1 MSDIVIFT
9 TKRKFNDFSA
19 PDMRYGDLSLSE
31 LKNRFNLVN
40 ISNVIDPY
48 TMQRMTIF
56 NSPQSRFAGVYGN
69 QNQGKALT
77 SLEASSLLFNE
88 MRNTSWPYSWY
99 GINRNLINRM
109 LTHMQRSNGLAFTDV
124 DLNRSYK
131 NQIINDNTKG
141 STRLKI
147 IELINKYLNLETK
160 SLSPESIPKFANEI
174 SALILPKFDAYI
186 DRING
191 LGITIHDMYATQIAI
206 RSLLVDGNQWKA
218 TLLYTA
224 QDHFGLDDNDIS
236 KLKFKQIQFFK
247 IWFFLQR
254 YKEFAFRPFLT
265 NMEATI
271 DIEGYIQ

>member
-1 MSDIVIFT
+1 MSDITIFT
-9 TKRKFNDFSA
+9 TKRGFNDFSA
-19 PDMRYGDLSLSE
+19 PDMRYGDLSLAE

-48 TMQRMTIF
+48 TLQRISAF

-69 QNQGKALT
+69 RNPGKQLT
-77 SLEASSLLFNE
+77 PMEASNLLFDE

-99 GINRNLINRM
+99 GMNRGLINKM
-109 LTHMQRSNGLAFTDV
+109 LTHMQRSNGLAFSDAN
-124 DLNRSYK
+124 LNAAYK
-131 NQIINDNTKG
+131 NQIINDNSKG

-147 IELINKYLNLETK
+147 IELINKYINLETR
-160 SLSPESIPKFANEI
+160 SLPSESIPKFADEI
-174 SALILPKFDAYI
+174 HALVLPKFDAYI

-191 LGITIHDMYATQIAI
+191 LGITVHDVYATQIAI
-206 RSLLVDGNQWKA
+206 KSLSINGNHWKA

-224 QDHFGLDDNDIS
+224 QDHFGLDDDDIN
-236 KLKFKQIQFFK
+236 KIKFRQIQFFK

-254 YKEFAFRPFLT
+254 YKGFAFKPFMT

-271 DIEGYIQ
+271 EIEGIIQ